1 LWHGS
6 GAIYGREWT
15 EYNTRKGNT
24 SASPSTCFELPAA
37 RKGIDR
43 KSFRSF
49 AMSTSLVT
57 FSFVSQSVRVN
68 VIDDAPWFCL
78 RDVCEVLAIQNPR
91 QLDLDEKGVCKTY
104 TLTNGG
110 MQPLKFINEPN
121 LYRVIFRSNKP
132 EARKFQDWVF
142 DTVLPTLRATGG
154 FHTKPV
160 ALLTK
165 AQRKEV
171 TDQVKVAVE
180 LIGYQDAAKHAIYS
194 RLRKELGVEA
204 VHHLT
209 QEQFKPALAI
219 IAESRRALQHF
230 NDVVG
235 RTERTYVR
243 SLAFGKP
250 QQLRLT

>member
-1 LWHGS
+1 M
-6 GAIYGREWT
+6 
-15 EYNTRKGNT
+15 T
-24 SASPSTCFELPAA
+24 SS
-37 RKGIDR
+37 I
-43 KSFRSF
+43 
-49 AMSTSLVT
+49 VT
-57 FSFVSQSVRVN
+57 FSFVQQSVRVN
-68 VIDDAPWFCL
+68 LIDDAPWFCL
-78 RDVCEVLAIQNPR
+78 ADVASILELQNAAQDRFALDPAGIQKAYISYPSGKKLA
-91 QLDLDEKGVCKTY
+91 T
-104 TLTNGG
+104 
-110 MQPLKFINEPN
+110 FINEPN

-160 ALLTK
+160 VLLTK

-235 RTERTYVR
+235 RAERTYVR